1 MGSHLNLEHKTFPG
15 GKLPPCV
22 SARSAVQGIR
32 SDHCRYQCCSTDS
45 NNENS
50 TELPVG
56 LNLVTLSHP
65 NLCPHQYVEFYRD
78 YVFKWMHLSGVIYL
92 SYMSNIW
99 TVVSICGSCGSS
111 ELPGGP
117 PSCTPGRRG
126 CLPSSFLFFSPA
138 NLLFFPL
145 GSRLGVRTSWGGS
158 VGSAGPPRA
167 GTAVWV

>member
-32 SDHCRYQCCSTDS
+32 SDHRRYRCCSTDS

-78 YVFKWMHLSGVIYL
+78 YVFKWMHLSGV
-92 SYMSNIW
+92 MRRPMFGQR
-99 TVVSICGSCGSS
+99 CQS
-111 ELPGGP
+111 ELWELRAPGG
-117 PSCTPGRRG
+117 
-126 CLPSSFLFFSPA
+126 
-138 NLLFFPL
+138 
-145 GSRLGVRTSWGGS
+145 TS
-158 VGSAGPPRA
+158 
-167 GTAVWV
+167 